1 MTTFILIDEDG
12 SIKQQKSRVN
22 RETLYKKCGFKKS
35 DEFKLQHTWLVETC
49 NIHSVELW
57 ARDVFSRENENKYI
71 LPSPLTTRTYY
82 GTIAAI
88 ALNEKGDIISM
99 TIEKWKKIYED
110 LCGYIESEELQSDD
124 DEEID
129 IDADELD
136 GLISTKEKASYLNDE
151 ESNEETNE
159 LEDDVPTVRKLPNEL
174 ELDDEEML
182 NQLQCGSELEEEEYE
197 YSDTE

>member
-57 ARDVFSRENENKYI
+57 ARDVFSRENENKFI

-99 TIEKWKKIYED
+99 TIEKWKKIYEHLYGD
-110 LCGYIESEELQSDD
+110 IESEELQSDEEEEEVD
-124 DEEID
+124 D
-129 IDADELD
+129 D
-136 GLISTKEKASYLNDE
+136 GSISAKEKPSYIKDDYNDGE
-151 ESNEETNE
+151 ESNEGANE
-159 LEDDVPTVRKLPNEL
+159 LEDDVPVVRQLPSDS
-174 ELDDEEML
+174 ELDDEELL
-182 NQLQCGSELEEEEYE
+182 NQIPGGSELEEEEY
-197 YSDTE
+197 DTE